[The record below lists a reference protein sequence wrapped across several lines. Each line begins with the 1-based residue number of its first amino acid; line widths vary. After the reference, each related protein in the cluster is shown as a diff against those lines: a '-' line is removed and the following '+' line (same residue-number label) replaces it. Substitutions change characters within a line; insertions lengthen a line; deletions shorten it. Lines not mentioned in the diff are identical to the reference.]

1 MAGER
6 AGSEGERLGDG
17 KLRVGQRIGQPPI
30 SFGIFK
36 NSDIRVIDLMSYR
49 PSRGLVLCMIPLL
62 ATATAGAWAW
72 NKANDV
78 PLHERANGDFL
89 ALVKKKRD
97 PLSEGREDTPAA
109 RRALREGCAAMKR
122 KMLQEHPGLRIEE
135 KPVPDEHNAFLQL
148 HKLAGFPTGRG
159 PVIGENLQQF
169 LSGNAE
175 WDSAKVRAALAEESE
190 LVALAEKIGAMTE
203 RSSSNMPE
211 DYNGFISARTAK
223 YLGDILMMKARL
235 ASESQ
240 DPQEVLRLVAATRNL
255 ASHFREIESPTLLGE
270 TVTILVDLNA
280 AAASFEHLFP
290 ALGPEAD
297 LAAWKEALVPRGY
310 TPADFAH
317 VMRGEWNITAEFYLY
332 PAILRQKLSDGE
344 ELARLH
350 AANFERLVMELPEM
364 GWAEFAEK
372 GVTALEEDMSG
383 LSEKGQEVARAF
395 LIGNAGWHK
404 GYMRAVS
411 VFALHEAALD
421 LMILEQGG
429 EPLAAESVSKLK
441 PDPVSGKSYRFDP
454 ATRTLSAPEEIEA
467 ANVKPVKLPW

>member
-1 MAGER
+1 M
-6 AGSEGERLGDG
+6 
-17 KLRVGQRIGQPPI
+17 
-30 SFGIFK
+30 
-36 NSDIRVIDLMSYR
+36 NYR

-78 PLHERANGDFL
+78 PLNERAKGDFF

-109 RRALREGCAAMKR
+109 RRAMRAGAAAMKE
-122 KMLQEHPGLRIEE
+122 KMLQEYPGLRIEE
-135 KPVPDEHNAFLQL
+135 KPVPDEENAFLQL
-148 HKLAGFPTGRG
+148 YKLGGSGSGQG

-169 LSGNAE
+169 LSGKAE
-175 WDSAKVRAALAEESE
+175 WDSAKVQAALAEEAE

-223 YLGDILMMKARL
+223 SLSDILMLKARL

-255 ASHFREIESPTLLGE
+255 ASHFREVEAPSLLGK
-270 TVTILVDLNA
+270 TVTIVVDLNA
-280 AAASFEHLFP
+280 TAASFEHLLP
-290 ALGPEAD
+290 ALGPETD
-297 LAAWKEALVPRGY
+297 LAAWKETLLPRGY

-317 VMRGEWNITAEFYLY
+317 VMRGEWNITAEFFLY
-332 PAILRQKLSDGE
+332 PEILRQKLPDGE
-344 ELARLH
+344 ELARVH
-350 AANFERLVMELPEM
+350 AANFETLVNALPGM
-364 GWAEFAEK
+364 NWKQFAEQF
-372 GVTALEEDMSG
+372 TEEGCEPLSEG
-383 LSEKGQEVARAF
+383 LSDFSGKSGEIAKSIM
-395 LIGNAGWHK
+395 IGSQAWGK

-429 EPLAAESVSKLK
+429 DTLAAESVGKLK
-441 PDPVSGKSYRFDP
+441 MDPVSGLSYRFDP
-454 ATRTLSAPEEIEA
+454 ATRTLSAPEEIGA